1 MQQRRFPTRF
11 LCDATGFPRES
22 GGSSRRQYSS
32 SATARERAGPAAR
45 SQGVESHPT
54 SQSVRPSR
62 DRLPETQMGGAISGQ
77 RRYKA
82 KVDNEVNQQL
92 QNTNDIIRM
101 QEELEKEYYI
111 PLEIMVAHFTPSS
124 FPLVPT
130 ISKRTVLLLEKSWE
144 KINARDATDEFG
156 TVTPGMIVFY
166 SEFYERLEIFDN
178 SGSFD
183 AILGKGATS
192 ENKIVAKGA
201 ILIRIVQYILQIE
214 GDSKRVQTSLYM
226 LGKSHSRKG
235 IRPWQYSV
243 FVQTLLLTVASRLGS
258 DATGDVM
265 EAWVNMFAFVMKSM
279 LPMAIK
285 GQVIETEL
293 NINTSSV
300 FADEKIHQQVLEME
314 EFKRVEKKMRKGS
327 DAESSRSDALAR
339 RG

>member
-1 MQQRRFPTRF
+1 
-11 LCDATGFPRES
+11 
-22 GGSSRRQYSS
+22 
-32 SATARERAGPAAR
+32 
-45 SQGVESHPT
+45 
-54 SQSVRPSR
+54 
-62 DRLPETQMGGAISGQ
+62 MGGAISGQ